1 MHRNMMHGDMLHGVM
16 MGGGMMDGMM
26 GGGMMDGMMGG
37 GAFMWLW
44 AIFAVLVL
52 ALLVVGVVWLV
63 RTLARPSPDSTTSA
77 ARQELDLRYARGDLT
92 REEYQQRR
100 ADLEG
105 RS

>member
-1 MHRNMMHGDMLHGVM
+1 VVLG
-16 MGGGMMDGMM
+16 
-26 GGGMMDGMMGG
+26 
-37 GAFMWLW
+37 
-44 AIFAVLVL
+44 IFSVVVL

-63 RTLARPSPDSTTSA
+63 RALAGPGPGGATSP
-77 ARQELDLRYARGDLT
+77 ARQELDLRYARGELT

>member
-1 MHRNMMHGDMLHGVM
+1 MHGDM
-16 MGGGMMDGMM
+16 MGGGMM
-26 GGGMMDGMMGG
+26 GGGE
-37 GAFMWLW
+37 FMWFW
-44 AIFAVLVL
+44 ALFAVLVL

-63 RTLARPSPDSTTSA
+63 RTLAGSGPSSSTST

-105 RS
+105 RT

>member
-1 MHRNMMHGDMLHGVM
+1 MHGHMMGGGM

-26 GGGMMDGMMGG
+26 GGGMMGG
-37 GAFMWLW
+37 GAFMWFW

-63 RTLARPSPDSTTSA
+63 RTLAGPSPGSATST
-77 ARQELDLRYARGDLT
+77 ARQELDLRYARGELT

-105 RS
+105 GA

>member
-1 MHRNMMHGDMLHGVM
+1 MDRNM
-16 MGGGMMDGMM
+16 MGGGMM
-26 GGGMMDGMMGG
+26 GGC
-37 GAFMWLW
+37 AFMWFW
-44 AIFAVLVL
+44 ALFAVLVL

-63 RTLARPSPDSTTSA
+63 RTLAGPGPGGSTSA
-77 ARQELDLRYARGDLT
+77 ARQELDLRYARGELT

>member
-1 MHRNMMHGDMLHGVM
+1 MDWNI
-16 MGGGMMDGMM
+16 MDGMM
-26 GGGMMDGMMGG
+26 GG
-37 GAFMWLW
+37 FMWFWL
-44 AIFAVLVL
+44 IFAVLVL

-63 RTLARPSPDSTTSA
+63 RTLAGLGPGSTTNA
-77 ARQELDLRYARGDLT
+77 ARQELDLHHARGELT

>member
-1 MHRNMMHGDMLHGVM
+1 MQPHMMQGHM
-16 MGGGMMDGMM
+16 MAGG
-26 GGGMMDGMMGG
+26 MDGMMGG
-37 GAFMWLW
+37 GAFMWFW

-63 RTLARPSPDSTTSA
+63 RTLASPGPGSATST
-77 ARQELDLRYARGDLT
+77 ARQELDLRYARGELT

-105 RS
+105 GT

>member
-1 MHRNMMHGDMLHGVM
+1 MHGNMMGD
-16 MGGGMMDGMM
+16 
-26 GGGMMDGMMGG
+26 GMMDGMMGG
-37 GAFMWLW
+37 GAFMWFW

-63 RTLARPSPDSTTSA
+63 RTLTSPGPGSTSS
-77 ARQELDLRYARGDLT
+77 ARQELDLRYARGELT

-105 RS
+105 GT

>member
-1 MHRNMMHGDMLHGVM
+1 MDGNM
-16 MGGGMMDGMM
+16 MGGGMM
-26 GGGMMDGMMGG
+26 GGC
-37 GAFMWLW
+37 AFMWFW
-44 AIFAVLVL
+44 ALFAVLVL

-63 RTLARPSPDSTTSA
+63 RTLAGPGPSGSTSA
-77 ARQELDLRYARGDLT
+77 ARQELDLRYARGELT

>member
-1 MHRNMMHGDMLHGVM
+1 MHGNMMHGDMMHG
-16 MGGGMMDGMM
+16 GMM
-26 GGGMMDGMMGG
+26 GGGMMGG

-44 AIFAVLVL
+44 AIFAILL
-52 ALLVVGVVWLV
+52 LGLLVVGVVWLV
-63 RTLARPSPDSTTSA
+63 HSLARPGPGSTTSA
-77 ARQELDLRYARGDLT
+77 ARQELDLRYARGELT

>member
-1 MHRNMMHGDMLHGVM
+1 MHGNMMHGDMMHGGT
-16 MGGGMMDGMM
+16 MGG
-26 GGGMMDGMMGG
+26 GMMGG

-44 AIFAVLVL
+44 AIFAILVL
-52 ALLVVGVVWLV
+52 ALLVVGVFWLV
-63 RTLARPSPDSTTSA
+63 RTLARPGPGSTTSA
-77 ARQELDLRYARGDLT
+77 ARQGLHLRYARGELT

>member
-1 MHRNMMHGDMLHGVM
+1 MHGSMMHGSMMHGDMM
-16 MGGGMMDGMM
+16 N
-26 GGGMMDGMMGG
+26 GMMGG

-63 RTLARPSPDSTTSA
+63 RTLAGPSSGTSA
-77 ARQELDLRYARGDLT
+77 AQQELDQRYARGELT
-92 REEYQQRR
+92 REEYLQRR

>member
-1 MHRNMMHGDMLHGVM
+1 MDGNM
-16 MGGGMMDGMM
+16 MGGGMM
-26 GGGMMDGMMGG
+26 GGC
-37 GAFMWLW
+37 AFMWFW
-44 AIFAVLVL
+44 ALFAVLVL

-63 RTLARPSPDSTTSA
+63 RTLAGPGPGGLTSA
-77 ARQELDLRYARGDLT
+77 ARQELDLRYARGELT

>member
-1 MHRNMMHGDMLHGVM
+1 MDRNM
-16 MGGGMMDGMM
+16 MGGGMM
-26 GGGMMDGMMGG
+26 GGS
-37 GAFMWLW
+37 AFMWFW
-44 AIFAVLVL
+44 ALFAVLVL

-63 RTLARPSPDSTTSA
+63 RTLPGPGPGGSTSA
-77 ARQELDLRYARGDLT
+77 ARQELDLRYARGELT

>member
-1 MHRNMMHGDMLHGVM
+1 MDGNM
-16 MGGGMMDGMM
+16 MGGGMMGS
-26 GGGMMDGMMGG
+26 
-37 GAFMWLW
+37 GAFMWFW
-44 AIFAVLVL
+44 ALFAVLVL

-63 RTLARPSPDSTTSA
+63 RTLASLGPGGSTSA
-77 ARQELDLRYARGDLT
+77 ARQELDLRYARGELT